1 MKTVKEAY
9 DKAYSDITKK
19 GYCTLSYQ
27 KFSEDNYIGHVILS
41 KRATWKSPIS
51 VVFKVRKKREN
62 KLLVKED
69 KKEFMEKY
77 GKVK

>member
-1 MKTVKEAY
+1 MKTVKQAY

-27 KFSEDNYIGHVILS
+27 KFSEGSYIGQVVLK

-51 VVFKVRKKREN
+51 ITFRVRKKWGK
-62 KLLVKED
+62 KLLMKEA
-69 KKEFMEKY
+69 KQEFMQQY
-77 GKVK
+77 GQVK